1 MLILYNWHWRN
12 FWSFWR
18 SIENFRE
25 IWWIFQCCNF
35 FVKLSGFTKFLSLT
49 MKFLWNRVFSR
60 NFYRQNMLKCVLSC
74 IVKVNEMHF
83 RNLWSGRIGLLH
95 PSGCLFHPSGSK
107 NSSLGPSALGM
118 NLFFPWDEIHPS
130 GCKTQFFLS
139 ASYEI
144 PQFLSKDSVKPISLN
159 TSSRYIAHFGKVP

>member
-1 MLILYNWHWRN
+1 MLQLFRQ
-12 FWSFWR
+12 
-18 SIENFRE
+18 IERFHE
-25 IWWIFQCCNF
+25 IFQSNDEIL
-35 FVKLSGFTKFLSLT
+35 VKSSILEEFLLSE
-49 MKFLWNRVFSR
+49 
-60 NFYRQNMLKCVLSC
+60 CVLSC

-118 NLFFPWDEIHPS
+118 NFFFPWDEIHPS

-139 ASYEI
+139 AGYEI
-144 PQFLSKDSVKPISLN
+144 PHFIVRQKLHLISRKL
-159 TSSRYIAHFGKVP
+159 F